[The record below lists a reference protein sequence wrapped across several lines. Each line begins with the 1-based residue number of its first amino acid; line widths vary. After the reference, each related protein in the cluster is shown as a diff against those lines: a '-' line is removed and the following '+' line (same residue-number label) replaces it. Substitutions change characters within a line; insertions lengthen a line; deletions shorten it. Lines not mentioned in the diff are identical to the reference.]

1 MFGLFKSKTEI
12 EKLQEKYLK
21 LMKEAHALSKTN
33 RRASDDKTAEAAEV
47 VKKIDLLKLSWLTQA
62 HLMAHLSTHSSSL
75 TWLSTK
81 AAHNHNQSDC
91 KSEVKLIGITGGW
104 IVPEPSWADLV

>member
-21 LMKEAHALSKTN
+21 LMKEAHALSNTN

-47 VKKIDLLKLSWLTQA
+47 VKKIDLLKLS
-62 HLMAHLSTHSSSL
+62 
-75 TWLSTK
+75 
-81 AAHNHNQSDC
+81 
-91 KSEVKLIGITGGW
+91 
-104 IVPEPSWADLV
+104 

>member
-47 VKKIDLLKLSWLTQA
+47 VKKIDLLKLS
-62 HLMAHLSTHSSSL
+62 
-75 TWLSTK
+75 
-81 AAHNHNQSDC
+81 
-91 KSEVKLIGITGGW
+91 
-104 IVPEPSWADLV
+104 